1 VTHPPAT
8 SESADA
14 RTRSLARGRG
24 GSILIAVALSLLPVG
39 VDGCGQQRGQIHT
52 IGVAVTGPSNDRT
65 SVVVIDGHAMPETM
79 ERAKISFG
87 QPSSAHAQRGNP
99 QICVVRWASPGLTGI
114 FTVQLSAIRYACN
127 EPNAATQTFT
137 TSSANWRTTTGL
149 SIGDAVGEVKRL
161 YPRATS
167 ITGGPTTPT
176 GISLAS
182 YFYAG
187 DETQMSLL
195 SARVTRGQVSA
206 FVASGTP
213 DE

>member
-1 VTHPPAT
+1 
-8 SESADA
+8 
-14 RTRSLARGRG
+14 
-24 GSILIAVALSLLPVG
+24 
-39 VDGCGQQRGQIHT
+39 VDGCGQERGQIHT
-52 IGVAVTGPSNDRT
+52 IGVAVIEPSNDRT

-87 QPSSAHAQRGNP
+87 QPSSVHAQRGNP
-99 QICVVRWASPGLTGI
+99 QICVVRWTSLGLTGT
-114 FTVQLSAIRYACN
+114 FTVQLSAFKYACN

-167 ITGGPTTPT
+167 ITATD
-176 GISLAS
+176 ISLAS

-206 FVASGTP
+206 FVVSGTP